1 LRSSSSDGKWRRLT
15 SASSLWYCDRDGNKQ
30 KSAQSAGHGHA
41 GAGIFLRGDYACPMA
56 FALDAALSAM
66 ADGKAPSPITI
77 AQLRGLGRVL
87 SSCNEGD
94 GEPANVQQMRSFAAC
109 VETAE

>member
-1 LRSSSSDGKWRRLT
+1 MVDNERAQEMNSDRPDTGPMRFADDW
-15 SASSLWYCDRDGNKQ
+15 
-30 KSAQSAGHGHA
+30 
-41 GAGIFLRGDYACPMA
+41 AGIFLRGDYACPMA